1 MGGRPNKIHLRVK
14 WSCSWA
20 TGLQPLY
27 FWFIGNTI
35 LNVISP
41 TRLGSMREY
50 AKYFFFFSESPE
62 PNIIQRP
69 TLWSKGWITL
79 ICTATRQEM
88 LSFLNISKW
97 LSSMYVHIYASC
109 CWAVFSCV
117 WLFATPWTV
126 ACQAPLFMR
135 FPRQEYCSGLPF
147 PTIVFMHTCLKIIIS
162 SELALNIRIISVVL

>member
-1 MGGRPNKIHLRVK
+1 MFLTQGWNLHLLHCR
-14 WSCSWA
+14 
-20 TGLQPLY
+20 QILY
-27 FWFIGNTI
+27 LLSYQGSPYI
-35 LNVISP
+35 LLVIDIWVASNCWLV
-41 TRLGSMREY
+41 RINFLS
-50 AKYFFFFSESPE
+50 
-62 PNIIQRP
+62 
-69 TLWSKGWITL
+69 LWSKGWITL

-162 SELALNIRIISVVL
+162 SELALTIRIISVVL